1 MIFRI
6 FSKAISSDYFQNFGT
21 EGVADTQG
29 SACFHALPD
38 FHCHSNR
45 DAALYVVLLRTRPA
59 PLTVS

>member
-6 FSKAISSDYFQNFGT
+6 FSKAVRSDCFQNFGT

-29 SACFHALPD
+29 SACFHVLPD

-45 DAALYVVLLRTRPA
+45 DAARYVVLLTM
-59 PLTVS
+59 